1 MAAKAEPVPGRRKAA
16 AIGWPGRASR
26 ARAEPEWVLVPG
38 TERDIDAVVRL
49 CRRMVNRRAGLAAGI
64 AVLPVPGLDWL
75 TDVATLVKLIPE
87 INAAFGLSPAQIERL
102 APERQLAVYK
112 AISTGGSLVGGKVV
126 SRDLVLRLL
135 KLVGVRLTT
144 QQAAKYVPL
153 AGQVVSAAL
162 TFTALKLVCELHIR
176 QCIAVSR
183 QLMLEAPPAPQP
195 TQQPG

>member
-1 MAAKAEPVPGRRKAA
+1 MAARAEPAPARRGLA
-16 AIGWPGRASR
+16 AIGWPGRASS
-26 ARAEPEWVLVPG
+26 ARTEPEWVLVPG
-38 TERDIDAVVRL
+38 TERDIDAVVRQ
-49 CRRMVNRRAGLAAGI
+49 CRRIVNRRAGLAAGI

-102 APERQLAVYK
+102 APERQLAIYK
-112 AISTGGSLVGGKVV
+112 AISTGGSLVVGKVV

-144 QQAAKYVPL
+144 QQAAKYVPV

-176 QCIAVSR
+176 QCVAVSR
-183 QLMLEAPPAPQP
+183 QLMLEAPAPQP